1 MKIEYYRQEIK
12 RLECLLTKL
21 KDMRDSSYYW
31 KIRTVM
37 TSLNGSLE
45 GFSLDD
51 CDNILD
57 DFYIG
62 INAGWNDTWIVMSI
76 FVHYYCF
83 VLQEFE
89 EDIFHCYLV
98 QCGSSPNY
106 GESRMVDMDNDL
118 LGDKKDWSE
127 ILSRYCDMDD
137 EEFRRYCSGM

>member
-12 RLECLLTKL
+12 RLELLL
-21 KDMRDSSYYW
+21 AQLRAMIDSSYYW

-37 TSLNGSLE
+37 TSLDGSLE

-57 DFYIG
+57 DFYVG
-62 INAGWNDTWIVMSI
+62 INAGWDDTWIVMTI
-76 FVHYYCF
+76 FVNYYCF
-83 VLQEFE
+83 VPLEFE
-89 EDIFHCYLV
+89 EAIFHCYLV
-98 QCGSSPNY
+98 QEGSSPNY
-106 GESRMVDMDNDL
+106 EQLKMVDVDNDL

-127 ILSRYCDMDD
+127 VLSRYCDMDD